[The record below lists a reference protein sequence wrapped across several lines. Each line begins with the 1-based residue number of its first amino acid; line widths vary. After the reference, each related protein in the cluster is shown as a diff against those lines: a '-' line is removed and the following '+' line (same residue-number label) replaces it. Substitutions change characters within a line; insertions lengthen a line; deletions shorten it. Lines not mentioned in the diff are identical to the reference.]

1 MAEEPPREGPVP
13 PEAASASERRYDKLK
28 LVLRWAGLTLLTLLL
43 AGVLAIVLVVEH
55 YERELPSVA
64 ELKRGYDPPQV
75 TRVLARDGSLL
86 ASLFVE
92 RRTVIPFS
100 EIPEHVKLSFLA
112 AEDASFYEHHG
123 LNYLGMLRAMA
134 VNLRSGETRQGA
146 STITQQVIKNVV
158 LDASRTYER
167 KIKETILAR
176 RLEQSLTKD
185 EIFGLYLNHI

>member
-1 MAEEPPREGPVP
+1 MQDAPPHEEAPSVEAIRQRRRE
-13 PEAASASERRYDKLK
+13 RLL
-28 LVLRWAGLTLLTLLL
+28 LVLRWVGLSLLTLLG
-43 AGVLAIVLVVEH
+43 AAVLTVVLVIDH

-64 ELKRGYDPPQV
+64 ELRKGYDPPQV

-92 RRTVIPFS
+92 RRTVIPFAA
-100 EIPEHVKLSFLA
+100 IPEHVKLCFLA

-123 LNYLGMLRAMA
+123 LNYLGMLRAMV
-134 VNLRSGETRQGA
+134 VNLRAGHTKQGA

-158 LDASRTYER
+158 LDADRTYER

-176 RLEQSLTKD
+176 RLE
-185 EIFGLYLNHI
+185 